1 MKVILK
7 EEVQGLGSQYDVV
20 DVKPGYARN
29 YLMPRNIA
37 IAASESNIKMVN
49 EIRKQQSLKLAKLKD
64 DAQSLANAIGDIMLV
79 IKAKAGE
86 SGKIF
91 GAVTPLQIADV
102 LRARGFDVDRR
113 KITLNEDV
121 KNVGDYTAQINL
133 HKDVKH
139 KIRFTVTAE

>member
-64 DAQSLANAIGDIMLV
+64 DAQSLANAIGDIVLV

>member
-1 MKVILK
+1 MQVILK

-20 DVKPGYARN
+20 DVKPGFARN
-29 YLMPRNIA
+29 YLLPRGIA
-37 IAASESNIKMVN
+37 ISASESNRKMVT

-64 DAQSLANAIGDIMLV
+64 DAQSIANAIGDIVLD

-91 GAVTPLQIADV
+91 GAVTPLQIADA
-102 LRARGFDVDRR
+102 LRVRGFDVDRR
-113 KITLNEDV
+113 KISLNEDV
-121 KNVGDYTAQINL
+121 KNVGDYTALINL

-139 KIRFTVTAE
+139 KIRFTVAAE